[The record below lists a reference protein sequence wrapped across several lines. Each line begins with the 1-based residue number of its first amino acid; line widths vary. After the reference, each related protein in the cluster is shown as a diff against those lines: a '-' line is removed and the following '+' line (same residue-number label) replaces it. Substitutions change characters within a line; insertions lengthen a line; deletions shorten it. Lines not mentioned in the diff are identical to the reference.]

1 MNRELI
7 NEAISLVKKLMQNND
22 PSHDWHHVD
31 RVYKNACYIA
41 QQESQLLNDI
51 CLDMKVIELAAL
63 FHDVV
68 DFKYDHDKSNSLEE
82 IAKERLNT
90 FFDQYKSELTSQQ
103 IEKIIYIIL
112 NISWRKELENKE
124 NQANVIHELK
134 IVRDADRLESIG
146 AIGIARLFAYSGS
159 KRQSFYDDAVK
170 PELNI
175 TAEEYNRRT
184 LNNEILPINYFQEKL
199 LLIKKKL
206 MTETGKR
213 LAEDRHDFLMLFLN
227 QFDKECH
234 LKNYLSD

>member
-1 MNRELI
+1 M
-7 NEAISLVKKLMQNND
+7 
-22 PSHDWHHVD
+22 D

-41 QQESQLLNDI
+41 EQESQLLTDI
-51 CLDMKVIELAAL
+51 SLDMKVIQLAAL
-63 FHDVV
+63 FHDLV
-68 DFKYDHDKSNSLEE
+68 DFKYDHDKSKSLEE
-82 IAKERLNT
+82 IAKERLNS
-90 FFDQYKSELTSQQ
+90 FFDQYKTELTSQQ

-159 KRQSFYDDAVK
+159 KRQSFYDVDVK
-170 PELNI
+170 PELNM
-175 TAEEYNRRT
+175 TAEQYNQRT

-199 LLIKKKL
+199 LLIKSKL

-213 LAEDRHDFLMLFLN
+213 LAEDRHNFLMLFLS
-227 QFDKECH
+227 QFEKECH
-234 LKNYLSD
+234 LKNY